1 MEHWLVLDGANFN
14 RWHNYDYATVSRQI
28 VHSISRAPNAND
40 RSHKL
45 YLALLFVWLMTWLR
59 SQSSRQ
65 SHQHNTD
72 NLANSTTWQQTAL
85 QSANSTTSTNTL
97 SEITVD
103 RYSNIQG
110 NIWLNI
116 DRYVILAYTHA
127 VALRDGGVF
136 SVSGGSTCRQN
147 GQLPLPNEILVGK
160 HIFLPLPK
168 RWPDHWGIIWVEG
181 NISASCIG
189 VYLSGHCF
197 TDWMLGLLRE
207 AV

>member
-1 MEHWLVLDGANFN
+1 MELISIE
-14 RWHNYDYATVSRQI
+14 WHNYDYATVSRQI
-28 VHSISRAPNAND
+28 VHSTSRAPNAND

-45 YLALLFVWLMTWLR
+45 YLALLLVWLMTWLR

-116 DRYVILAYTHA
+116 DRYVILALYARSRITWRRRVLSYPYTM
-127 VALRDGGVF
+127 
-136 SVSGGSTCRQN
+136 
-147 GQLPLPNEILVGK
+147 
-160 HIFLPLPK
+160 
-168 RWPDHWGIIWVEG
+168 RWIAGCPFQW
-181 NISASCIG
+181 
-189 VYLSGHCF
+189 LS
-197 TDWMLGLLRE
+197 
-207 AV
+207 